1 MSGSFATWSGGRYRD
16 THAPT
21 DAGEWVR
28 KARADEHR
36 CHRADHRY
44 AVCAA
49 RSDAERSWAMS
60 VLYTLTWL
68 LAPPPRCA
76 DCEAYAHRRTSLCGD
91 CFMGEPSP

>member
-1 MSGSFATWSGGRYRD
+1 
-16 THAPT
+16 
-21 DAGEWVR
+21 
-28 KARADEHR
+28 
-36 CHRADHRY
+36 
-44 AVCAA
+44 
-49 RSDAERSWAMS
+49 MS